1 MKYTEIEINQN
12 KIEFHN
18 SILGVEKIIFNGKE
32 VSKKFSFFGT
42 AHNFKIEQ
50 DDFKITSKSQ
60 FFSWNNLKIIIE
72 RNNEKIYDKNIPT
85 NIKHG
90 IIWFITGLVIGILI
104 VRIDF

>member
-12 KIEFHN
+12 NIEFHN

-32 VSKKFSFFGT
+32 VSKRFSLFGT

-50 DDFKITSKSQ
+50 DDFKVTSKSQ

-72 RNNEKIYDKNIPT
+72 RNSEKIYDKNIPT
-85 NIKHG
+85 NIKHR
-90 IIWFITGLVIGILI
+90 IIWLIIGFVIGILI
-104 VRIDF
+104 TRIDF